1 MVRSQ
6 QYVLFFLLSCIKPE
20 ISRKFNQSGL
30 FSKETLVQGSLT
42 LSGAGG
48 VGGGGMGGGGR
59 CQNIKFVV

>member
-6 QYVLFFLLSCIKPE
+6 QYVLFFFLISCIKPE

-30 FSKETLVQGSLT
+30 FSKETLVQGNLT

-48 VGGGGMGGGGR
+48 VGVGGMGEGVGV
-59 CQNIKFVV
+59 KT